1 MVWDVIPS
9 PCRSAIIYHARTH
22 HSIPHANYTTSL
34 QLASSSTL
42 TGYHTNITSKYHI
55 LDYLTITLYFVFI
68 INLEWVWYWDLYVRM
83 GLGCG
88 WWDARSFQ
96 VNNHRTMSE
105 SGRIRRRKTCCCG
118 GCPPMGWALVAGGVL
133 LVVTAFLLGVTYFSI
148 RTLTTSLQH
157 VETIPAYA
165 IALLVSLAYIILG
178 NPHQITNIY
187 SIY

>member
-1 MVWDVIPS
+1 
-9 PCRSAIIYHARTH
+9 
-22 HSIPHANYTTSL
+22 
-34 QLASSSTL
+34 
-42 TGYHTNITSKYHI
+42 
-55 LDYLTITLYFVFI
+55 
-68 INLEWVWYWDLYVRM
+68 
-83 GLGCG
+83 
-88 WWDARSFQ
+88 
-96 VNNHRTMSE
+96 
-105 SGRIRRRKTCCCG
+105 
-118 GCPPMGWALVAGGVL
+118 MGWALVAGGVL